1 MRPKHLV
8 SIVLIAVVLV
18 MLMRNNNSMTNARP
32 LVYRE
37 SLDEV
42 AAQIN
47 GETLTLRDMAFYV
60 GYEEYQIQQ
69 EALVYDPDDPNR
81 YWSMRVEGGF
91 MNAVARKNAMQMALH
106 DELFY
111 QMAMEEGITL
121 DDNDQKHM
129 DNKLEDF
136 WEDLTERQGE
146 TALGISRKDAKK
158 TIQRIAPNV
167 TDKQIQQ
174 AIHDAHL
181 VHYVRT
187 LPGGLDYY
195 IEDGNT
201 ISGGQRQLITI
212 ARAMIKNAP
221 LLILDE
227 ATSNVD
233 TRTEEKIEE
242 SMDRLTK
249 GRTSF
254 VIAHRLST
262 IRNAD
267 LILVMKDGNIIEQG
281 THDSLMN
288 QNGFYAS
295 LYNSQFSME

>member
-47 GETLTLRDMAFYV
+47 GEKLTLRDMAFYV

-158 TIQRIAPNV
+158 TIQRIAYAQKYQEVYATIKKEFDDYTFIMVEGPTSGEYIDGTIYV
-167 TDKQIQQ
+167 TYYYDK
-174 AIHDAHL
+174 
-181 VHYVRT
+181 
-187 LPGGLDYY
+187 
-195 IEDGNT
+195 NT
-201 ISGGQRQLITI
+201 GTGDIMPPQTGFE
-212 ARAMIKNAP
+212 P
-221 LLILDE
+221 
-227 ATSNVD
+227 
-233 TRTEEKIEE
+233 
-242 SMDRLTK
+242 
-249 GRTSF
+249 
-254 VIAHRLST
+254 ST
-262 IRNAD
+262 INNNRVEV
-267 LILVMKDGNIIEQG
+267 I
-281 THDSLMN
+281 T
-288 QNGFYAS
+288 
-295 LYNSQFSME
+295 LYKKED

>member
-111 QMAMEEGITL
+111 QMAMEEGLTL

-129 DNKLEDF
+129 DNKYAQKYQEVYAQLHNRTYDDYAYMEDSYQK
-136 WEDLTERQGE
+136 LLKKQ
-146 TALGISRKDAKK
+146 KYKVNAKVWN
-158 TIQRIAPNV
+158 RVSFGNV
-167 TDKQIQQ
+167 TYNNKKK
-174 AIHDAHL
+174 
-181 VHYVRT
+181 
-187 LPGGLDYY
+187 
-195 IEDGNT
+195 ED
-201 ISGGQRQLITI
+201 
-212 ARAMIKNAP
+212 
-221 LLILDE
+221 
-227 ATSNVD
+227 
-233 TRTEEKIEE
+233 
-242 SMDRLTK
+242 
-249 GRTSF
+249 
-254 VIAHRLST
+254 
-262 IRNAD
+262 
-267 LILVMKDGNIIEQG
+267 
-281 THDSLMN
+281 
-288 QNGFYAS
+288 
-295 LYNSQFSME
+295 

>member
-47 GETLTLRDMAFYV
+47 DEKLTLRDMAFYV

-81 YWSMRVEGGF
+81 YWSMRVEGGII
-91 MNAVARKNAMQMALH
+91 NAVARKNAMQMALH

-129 DNKLEDF
+129 DN
-136 WEDLTERQGE
+136 
-146 TALGISRKDAKK
+146 
-158 TIQRIAPNV
+158 
-167 TDKQIQQ
+167 
-174 AIHDAHL
+174 
-181 VHYVRT
+181 
-187 LPGGLDYY
+187 
-195 IEDGNT
+195 
-201 ISGGQRQLITI
+201 
-212 ARAMIKNAP
+212 
-221 LLILDE
+221 
-227 ATSNVD
+227 
-233 TRTEEKIEE
+233 
-242 SMDRLTK
+242 
-249 GRTSF
+249 
-254 VIAHRLST
+254 
-262 IRNAD
+262 
-267 LILVMKDGNIIEQG
+267 
-281 THDSLMN
+281 
-288 QNGFYAS
+288 
-295 LYNSQFSME
+295 

>member
-18 MLMRNNNSMTNARP
+18 MLMRNNNSMTNERP

-47 GETLTLRDMAFYV
+47 DEKLTLRDMAFYV

-136 WEDLTERQGE
+136 WEDLTERIYTNIEKLKE
-146 TALGISRKDAKK
+146 TPIHIYENEFRIRDIKDLELKPNEYVGIKMTSLVSVSDIFSESDEFEKAK
-158 TIQRIAPNV
+158 IQS
-167 TDKQIQQ
+167 
-174 AIHDAHL
+174 
-181 VHYVRT
+181 
-187 LPGGLDYY
+187 
-195 IEDGNT
+195 E
-201 ISGGQRQLITI
+201 
-212 ARAMIKNAP
+212 
-221 LLILDE
+221 
-227 ATSNVD
+227 
-233 TRTEEKIEE
+233 
-242 SMDRLTK
+242 
-249 GRTSF
+249 
-254 VIAHRLST
+254 
-262 IRNAD
+262 
-267 LILVMKDGNIIEQG
+267 
-281 THDSLMN
+281 
-288 QNGFYAS
+288 
-295 LYNSQFSME
+295 

>member
-1 MRPKHLV
+1 M
-8 SIVLIAVVLV
+8 
-18 MLMRNNNSMTNARP
+18 
-32 LVYRE
+32 YRE

-111 QMAMEEGITL
+111 QMAMEEGLTL

-146 TALGISRKDAKK
+146 TALGISEKMQKRRSKGLHTPRNIRRCMHSCITVPM
-158 TIQRIAPNV
+158 TIMRIWRIP
-167 TDKQIQQ
+167 I
-174 AIHDAHL
+174 
-181 VHYVRT
+181 R
-187 LPGGLDYY
+187 
-195 IEDGNT
+195 
-201 ISGGQRQLITI
+201 
-212 ARAMIKNAP
+212 
-221 LLILDE
+221 
-227 ATSNVD
+227 
-233 TRTEEKIEE
+233 
-242 SMDRLTK
+242 
-249 GRTSF
+249 SF
-254 VIAHRLST
+254 
-262 IRNAD
+262 
-267 LILVMKDGNIIEQG
+267 
-281 THDSLMN
+281 
-288 QNGFYAS
+288 
-295 LYNSQFSME
+295 

>member
-37 SLDEV
+37 SLDEA

-47 GETLTLRDMAFYV
+47 DEKLTLRDMAFYV

-111 QMAMEEGITL
+111 QMAMKEGIAL
-121 DDNDQKHM
+121 DDDDQKHM

-136 WEDLTERQGE
+136 WEDLTERQGKQHWE
-146 TALGISRKDAKK
+146 FPEKMQKRRSKGLHTPRNIRKCMRSCITVPM
-158 TIQRIAPNV
+158 TIMRIRRIP
-167 TDKQIQQ
+167 I
-174 AIHDAHL
+174 
-181 VHYVRT
+181 R
-187 LPGGLDYY
+187 
-195 IEDGNT
+195 
-201 ISGGQRQLITI
+201 
-212 ARAMIKNAP
+212 
-221 LLILDE
+221 
-227 ATSNVD
+227 
-233 TRTEEKIEE
+233 
-242 SMDRLTK
+242 
-249 GRTSF
+249 SF
-254 VIAHRLST
+254 
-262 IRNAD
+262 
-267 LILVMKDGNIIEQG
+267 
-281 THDSLMN
+281 
-288 QNGFYAS
+288 
-295 LYNSQFSME
+295 

>member
-47 GETLTLRDMAFYV
+47 DETLTLRDMAFYV

-136 WEDLTERQGE
+136 WEDLTERQGKRHWGFPE
-146 TALGISRKDAKK
+146 KMQKDDPKDC
-158 TIQRIAPNV
+158 IRP
-167 TDKQIQQ
+167 
-174 AIHDAHL
+174 
-181 VHYVRT
+181 
-187 LPGGLDYY
+187 
-195 IEDGNT
+195 E
-201 ISGGQRQLITI
+201 ISGGVCT
-212 ARAMIKNAP
+212 AA
-221 LLILDE
+221 
-227 ATSNVD
+227 
-233 TRTEEKIEE
+233 
-242 SMDRLTK
+242 
-249 GRTSF
+249 
-254 VIAHRLST
+254 
-262 IRNAD
+262 
-267 LILVMKDGNIIEQG
+267 
-281 THDSLMN
+281 
-288 QNGFYAS
+288 
-295 LYNSQFSME
+295 

>member
-47 GETLTLRDMAFYV
+47 GEKLTLRDMAFYV

-121 DDNDQKHM
+121 DDDDQKHM

-136 WEDLTERQGE
+136 WEEPNGASGGNGTGDFQKRCK
-146 TALGISRKDAKK
+146 KDDPKDC
-158 TIQRIAPNV
+158 IRP
-167 TDKQIQQ
+167 
-174 AIHDAHL
+174 
-181 VHYVRT
+181 
-187 LPGGLDYY
+187 
-195 IEDGNT
+195 E
-201 ISGGQRQLITI
+201 ISGGVCT
-212 ARAMIKNAP
+212 AA
-221 LLILDE
+221 
-227 ATSNVD
+227 
-233 TRTEEKIEE
+233 
-242 SMDRLTK
+242 
-249 GRTSF
+249 
-254 VIAHRLST
+254 
-262 IRNAD
+262 
-267 LILVMKDGNIIEQG
+267 
-281 THDSLMN
+281 
-288 QNGFYAS
+288 
-295 LYNSQFSME
+295 

>member
-111 QMAMEEGITL
+111 QIL
-121 DDNDQKHM
+121 PKILQFIVHM
-129 DNKLEDF
+129 FLV
-136 WEDLTERQGE
+136 
-146 TALGISRKDAKK
+146 I
-158 TIQRIAPNV
+158 V
-167 TDKQIQQ
+167 
-174 AIHDAHL
+174 IHCSDCSCACDAH
-181 VHYVRT
+181 
-187 LPGGLDYY
+187 
-195 IEDGNT
+195 
-201 ISGGQRQLITI
+201 
-212 ARAMIKNAP
+212 
-221 LLILDE
+221 
-227 ATSNVD
+227 
-233 TRTEEKIEE
+233 EK
-242 SMDRLTK
+242 
-249 GRTSF
+249 
-254 VIAHRLST
+254 
-262 IRNAD
+262 
-267 LILVMKDGNIIEQG
+267 
-281 THDSLMN
+281 
-288 QNGFYAS
+288 
-295 LYNSQFSME
+295 

>member
-47 GETLTLRDMAFYV
+47 DETLTLRDMAFYV

-146 TALGISRKDAKK
+146 TYMEDSYQKLLKK
-158 TIQRIAPNV
+158 QKYKVNDKVWNRVSFGNV
-167 TDKQIQQ
+167 TYNNKKK
-174 AIHDAHL
+174 
-181 VHYVRT
+181 
-187 LPGGLDYY
+187 
-195 IEDGNT
+195 ED
-201 ISGGQRQLITI
+201 
-212 ARAMIKNAP
+212 
-221 LLILDE
+221 
-227 ATSNVD
+227 
-233 TRTEEKIEE
+233 
-242 SMDRLTK
+242 
-249 GRTSF
+249 
-254 VIAHRLST
+254 
-262 IRNAD
+262 
-267 LILVMKDGNIIEQG
+267 
-281 THDSLMN
+281 
-288 QNGFYAS
+288 
-295 LYNSQFSME
+295 

>member
-47 GETLTLRDMAFYV
+47 GEKLTLRDMAFYV

-129 DNKLEDF
+129 DNKRSKELH
-136 WEDLTERQGE
+136 TPRNIRRCMHSCI
-146 TALGISRKDAKK
+146 TVPM
-158 TIQRIAPNV
+158 TIMRIWRIP
-167 TDKQIQQ
+167 I
-174 AIHDAHL
+174 
-181 VHYVRT
+181 R
-187 LPGGLDYY
+187 
-195 IEDGNT
+195 
-201 ISGGQRQLITI
+201 
-212 ARAMIKNAP
+212 
-221 LLILDE
+221 
-227 ATSNVD
+227 
-233 TRTEEKIEE
+233 
-242 SMDRLTK
+242 
-249 GRTSF
+249 SF
-254 VIAHRLST
+254 
-262 IRNAD
+262 
-267 LILVMKDGNIIEQG
+267 
-281 THDSLMN
+281 
-288 QNGFYAS
+288 
-295 LYNSQFSME
+295 